1 MFCLAAR
8 NGHKIFRNNQMKNR
22 FILFAAFI
30 CSAIC
35 SALFPGQNEVFAAD
49 KSTREEFQQAERILT
64 QKQVDAESVQQE
76 IGRLEARR
84 SGLEKELTLAN
95 TKLAAID
102 AKLTAAV
109 NQSSTGDEIDK
120 LKREAALWET
130 RKKNAETEIARI
142 DASAGETI
150 RSLQKTMQ
158 GGEGSEF
165 ILPGESLEVIV
176 MEDDS
181 LNSLYQ
187 VRRGGYIIMPRV
199 GRISVAGKDLQGAE
213 KAIKEKL
220 QESQIKEATVMV
232 ERSQGNDVANG
243 PVVYLAGE
251 FIQPG
256 SWKIPPGVL
265 PTTVTTILRSGG
277 VTSSGDLTRVRVLRL
292 VSGQGLVEEVNVQAI
307 LDGIGLASDLTL
319 NAGDIIMIPAFANVV
334 YVTGN
339 VEKPGTLKLL
349 PDDEL
354 TAYSAILRCGG
365 FSRFAKKSG
374 VHVLRDRGNG
384 AKQMIPVNI
393 KDLDEGNGSDVVLES
408 KDIVVVPEKF
418 FSF

>member
-1 MFCLAAR
+1 
-8 NGHKIFRNNQMKNR
+8 MKNR
-22 FILFAAFI
+22 FTFVAMLMLVAFFAEQN
-30 CSAIC
+30 SVL
-35 SALFPGQNEVFAAD
+35 ALD
-49 KSTREEFQQAERILT
+49 KSAKEEFQQAERVLA
-64 QKQVDAESVQQE
+64 QKQVTADSVQQE
-76 IGRLEARR
+76 IGRLGEQKAA
-84 SGLEKELTLAN
+84 LQKELLLAN
-95 TKLAAID
+95 ARLTEINAKVSAATTSGK
-102 AKLTAAV
+102 AE
-109 NQSSTGDEIDK
+109 EIEK
-120 LKREAALWET
+120 WKREAVLWEA

-142 DASAGETI
+142 ETSTADAI
-150 RSLQKTMQ
+150 RSLQRSIQ
-158 GGEGSEF
+158 GDSAGNEL
-165 ILPGESLEVIV
+165 ILPGESLEIMV

-181 LNSLYQ
+181 LNNLYQ

-199 GRISVAGKDLQGAE
+199 GRIAVAGKDLQGAE
-213 KAIKEKL
+213 KAVKEKL

-251 FIQPG
+251 FLHPG
-256 SWKIPPGVL
+256 PWKIPVGVL
-265 PTTVTTILRSGG
+265 PTTVTTVLRSGG
-277 VTSSGDLTRVRVLRL
+277 VTSSADLTRVRVLRL

-339 VEKPGTLKLL
+339 VAKPGTLKLL
-349 PDDEL
+349 PDEEL

-365 FSRFAKKSG
+365 FSRFAKKSD

-393 KDLDEGNGSDVVLES
+393 KDLENGNGSDVVLES

>member
-1 MFCLAAR
+1 
-8 NGHKIFRNNQMKNR
+8 MKNR
-22 FILFAAFI
+22 LTLVATFSLA
-30 CSAIC
+30 
-35 SALFPGQNEVFAAD
+35 ALFSAGIGAFAQD
-49 KSTREEFQQAERILT
+49 KTKEEFHQAERILT
-64 QKQVDAESVQQE
+64 QKQADAESVQQE
-76 IGRLEARR
+76 LGRLAAQKA
-84 SGLEKELTLAN
+84 SLQKELALSTA
-95 TKLAAID
+95 KLNDLD
-102 AKLTAAV
+102 AKISAAT
-109 NQSSTGDEIDK
+109 NTGKAEEIDK
-120 LKREAALWET
+120 LKRDAALWEA
-130 RKKNAETEIARI
+130 RKSNAEAGIAKI
-142 DASAGETI
+142 ESDTGNTI
-150 RSLQKTMQ
+150 RSLQRSMQ
-158 GGEGSEF
+158 GSDGNDL
-165 ILPGESLEVIV
+165 ILPGESLEIMV

-199 GRISVAGKDLQGAE
+199 GRISVAGKDLPAAE

-251 FIQPG
+251 FLHPG
-256 SWKIPPGVL
+256 SWKIPVGVL

-277 VTSSGDLTRVRVLRL
+277 VTSSADLTKVRVLRL

-307 LDGIGLASDLTL
+307 LDGIGLTSDLTL
-319 NAGDIIMIPAFANVV
+319 NAGDIIMIPAFANAV

-339 VEKPGTLKLL
+339 VVKPGTLKLL

-393 KDLDEGNGSDVVLES
+393 KALEKGNGSDVVLES
-408 KDIVVVPEKF
+408 KDIIVVPEKF